1 MLCLMK
7 NEKACLKLKY
17 EIDDAVRAGKVP
29 TGLEE
34 VVSDSQA
41 RQLPYLQAVIKEV
54 CGFSTLGNGVRLI
67 VES

>member
-7 NEKACLKLKY
+7 NENAYKKLMY
-17 EIDDAVRAGKVP
+17 EIDDAVRAGKIP
-29 TGLEE
+29 TGPEE

-54 CGFSTLGNGVRLI
+54 WWSFTLERHSN
-67 VES
+67 

>member
-7 NEKACLKLKY
+7 NENAYKKMMH

-29 TGLEE
+29 NGPEE

-54 CGFSTLGNGVRLI
+54 CWNITLKTDPD
-67 VES
+67 